1 MKKTLAALLALC
13 LALCLSA
20 CAAPQ
25 EDTTLVVGASPA
37 PHAEILEFVKPM
49 LAEQGIDL
57 QIEEFTD
64 YVLPNQALE
73 SGDLDANYFQHLP
86 YLEDFNAQ
94 QGTHLVS
101 VAGIHVEPM
110 GLYGGKQTTLDAVS
124 GK

>member
-64 YVLPNQALE
+64 YVLPTWT
-73 SGDLDANYFQHLP
+73 P
-86 YLEDFNAQ
+86 
-94 QGTHLVS
+94 
-101 VAGIHVEPM
+101 
-110 GLYGGKQTTLDAVS
+110 TTSSTCPTCSTTTRARAPRSSPPGPSTLSPWAS
-124 GK
+124 TRARARI

>member
-49 LAEQGIDL
+49 LAERGIDL

-73 SGDLDANYFQHLP
+73 A
-86 YLEDFNAQ
+86 
-94 QGTHLVS
+94 GTWT
-101 VAGIHVEPM
+101 P
-110 GLYGGKQTTLDAVS
+110 TTSSTCPTCSTTTRARAPRSSPPGPSTLSPWAS
-124 GK
+124 TRARARI